1 MAGDTVPI
9 RMRPILALS
18 LLVAALV
25 LAAPASADIHDAITF
40 GPPANGA
47 QSLTVTF
54 SDTFAGAAV
63 HVVSTYRQVPPTTT
77 VASCPDRLADNH
89 DTRLVDATTPAGA
102 PYSIGR
108 SVSLPLQLFTVCNY
122 RRDLLSS
129 DVVGGT
135 FQQSVPGGGRRAIGV
150 GLTLFPRPGHR
161 ARFAV
166 RVIGLRSGRMQIQRR
181 VGRHWRTR
189 AHGRF
194 RHGKGTKTLGGVR
207 RGQHWRVRVSA
218 TKRTR
223 AGTSPVID
231 IR

>member
-1 MAGDTVPI
+1 
-9 RMRPILALS
+9 MRPILALT
-18 LLVAALV
+18 LLVAGLV
-25 LAAPASADIHDAITF
+25 LAAPASADINDAITF
-40 GPPANGA
+40 GPPANGR

-54 SDTFAGAAV
+54 ASTTATPAV
-63 HVVSTYRQVPPTTT
+63 HVVSTYRQVPATTT
-77 VASCPDRLADNH
+77 VAACPDRLGDNH
-89 DTRLVDATTPAGA
+89 DARLVDATSPAGA

-122 RRDLLSS
+122 RSDRLSS

-135 FQQSVPGGGRRAIGV
+135 FQQTVPGGGRRAIGV

-166 RVIGLRSGRMQIQRR
+166 RVVGLRSGRMQIQRR
-181 VGRHWRTR
+181 IGRHWRTKG
-189 AHGRF
+189 HGRF
-194 RHGKGTKTLGGVR
+194 RHGRGTKTLGGVR

-223 AGTSPVID
+223 AGTSPAID